1 MASEEGAEQI
11 EVEVMDEVAAAGEEE
26 GGNGMVMVIGGIL
39 CVVVVI
45 ILVVVG
51 LMASGAL
58 SGGSDGPCKPA
69 AGKCLDKPK
78 ADAAWA
84 AGDKTTL
91 ADVTK
96 QCGDAGADDGKC
108 KAVTVGTEMCCDFTA
123 KPEGEGKP
131 A

>member
-45 ILVVVG
+45 ILAVG
-51 LMASGAL
+51 GMAAAGVF
-58 SGGSDGPCKPA
+58 SGGGQPCA
-69 AGKCLDKPK
+69 ATAGKCVDKDK
-78 ADAAWA
+78 KDAPWA
-84 AGDKTTL
+84 TGDKTTS

-96 QCGDAGADDGKC
+96 QCTAAAADEGKC
-108 KAVTVGTEMCCDFTA
+108 NDVKVGGEMCCTFTKA
-123 KPEGEGKP
+123 DGAGDKP